1 MMNKSIFVSF
11 ILCITLAQAGSV
23 FNMKFKE
30 KMTVDFLTGFESG
43 LFMRNNTQHFD
54 EYGCPTSHP
63 PSKDLAVL
71 KQAIAPIK
79 NLNNGAFTGGKP
91 LQEVADMINTVEL
104 FVDSLDKFIGVFDE
118 EYNGGDFCAGITFGM

>member
-11 ILCITLAQAGSV
+11 VLFITLAQAGSV

-43 LFMRNNTQHFD
+43 LFMRNNTQHFE

-71 KQAIAPIK
+71 K
-79 NLNNGAFTGGKP
+79 
-91 LQEVADMINTVEL
+91 
-104 FVDSLDKFIGVFDE
+104 
-118 EYNGGDFCAGITFGM
+118 